1 MREEKEKR
9 NHKLTRHDKD
19 GALQG
24 SLVAW
29 SRRVSSVDQRWLCCT
44 HGVPLQLQ
52 RWDPILYNPFKKKTP
67 KHLPLKKPHQFIK
80 KFIILSSSPHHVFVQ
95 LCVCT
100 RGGTTHW
107 VKPGW
112 TTLACNAPVCTLLGS
127 VAVRREYTNRRCDLV
142 SRCQQFLNRMV

>member
-1 MREEKEKR
+1 MELFRV
-9 NHKLTRHDKD
+9 HLLL
-19 GALQG
+19 GAVGFLLWTSGG
-24 SLVAW
+24 SAAPMECHFS
-29 SRRVSSVDQRWLCCT
+29 SRGEIQFFITL
-44 HGVPLQLQ
+44 L
-52 RWDPILYNPFKKKTP
+52 KKTP
-67 KHLPLKKPHQFIK
+67 KHLPLKKTHQFIK

-112 TTLACNAPVCTLLGS
+112 TTLACNAPVYTLLGS

>member
-52 RWDPILYNPFKKKTP
+52 RWDPILCNPFLKKP

-80 KFIILSSSPHHVFVQ
+80 KMYYFELFPPTMCSSSSV
-95 LCVCT
+95 CV
-100 RGGTTHW
+100 RGEALLT
-107 VKPGW
+107 GW
-112 TTLACNAPVCTLLGS
+112 NLDGQRLHAMHLSAPCWGRLLW
-127 VAVRREYTNRRCDLV
+127 DV
-142 SRCQQFLNRMV
+142 STQTDGVIWCPDANSF